1 VRSNPCVTSYS
12 SSLMIFDSLRAVL
25 AVECNCRMVQQFV
38 DDFSIPRGCSGC
50 RIHPSRVTAF
60 R

>member
-1 VRSNPCVTSYS
+1 VLSIPWVTSYS
-12 SSLMIFDSLRAVL
+12 SSLKIFESLGTVL
-25 AVECNCRMVQQFV
+25 TVECICRTGQQFV